1 MAPEVPGLKTMVAAQ
16 KPEQNSLLHLEI
28 GIEQALLQ
36 ARKANFRA
44 YLRVHRTLINTS
56 FLDYLDLV
64 GNSGEQVMAW
74 SDGRE
79 NRSFAAIGEE
89 VGFPVHS
96 VIRFAQA
103 GAGCL
108 EFSEQVIQLS
118 LNPLEQVSPGVPVAV
133 GGFSFAPRERACDE
147 VWQGWEDGHLWV
159 PRLLLHRQGKERGAV
174 VTSVVYPDDSA
185 SDIRKRVLDGLG
197 ELAELEAT
205 AQQRSRGN
213 TFSKAVSP
221 LSPESQDRQDAR
233 TQWCEKVEVAR
244 SAIKEGHFNKV
255 VLARAESL
263 VAPEGTEFAPVHT
276 LQALRERY
284 PDCKVFMI
292 RKPDGSSFVGA
303 TPELFLRIE
312 GEQVETV
319 SLAGTARRGDT
330 DSCDAVLGE
339 ALLNSAKDRHEHQ
352 VVTQAICEALTPVAG
367 SLKVAGE
374 PSLLRLSNVQ
384 HLETRIHGELDR
396 PRTIMELLARMH
408 PTPAVGGAPT
418 LEALNWL
425 KQYEELDRGWY
436 AGLVGWITT
445 EGEALFAVAIRS
457 AMLRADK
464 AWAFAGA
471 GLVADSSPELEWDE
485 TTMKLMAI
493 RQNLM
498 LANRSDG

>member
-1 MAPEVPGLKTMVAAQ
+1 MVAAQ
-16 KPEQNSLLHLEI
+16 NPEQNSFLHLEL
-28 GIEQALLQ
+28 GIEQALSQ
-36 ARKANFRA
+36 ARKANFRS
-44 YLRVHRTLINTS
+44 YLRVHRTLISTS

-64 GNSGEQVMAW
+64 SESGEQVMAW

-108 EFSEQVIQLS
+108 EFSEQVVQLS
-118 LNPLEQVSPGVPVAV
+118 LNPLDEISQGVPVAV
-133 GGFSFAPRERACDE
+133 GGFSFAPRERASDE
-147 VWQGWEDGHLWV
+147 VWRGWEDGHLWV
-159 PRLLLHRQGKERGAV
+159 PTLLLHRQGKCRGAV
-174 VTSVVYPDDSA
+174 VTSVVYPNDNPDT
-185 SDIRKRVLDGLG
+185 IRERIQTGLNK
-197 ELAELEAT
+197 LAELETT
-205 AQQRSRGN
+205 AQQRACRN
-213 TFSKAVSP
+213 QLSKVVSP
-221 LSPESQDRQDAR
+221 LSPESQDGEDAR
-233 TQWCEKVEVAR
+233 RIWCEKVQIAR
-244 SAIKEGHFNKV
+244 DAIKAGDFNKV

-263 VAPEGTEFAPVHT
+263 LAPEGTEFAPVHT

-330 DSCDAVLGE
+330 DSGDAELGK
-339 ALLNSAKDRHEHQ
+339 ALLNSSKDRHEHQ
-352 VVTQAICEALTPVAG
+352 VVTQAICEALTPVAE
-367 SLKVAGE
+367 SLEVAQE

-425 KQYEELDRGWY
+425 EAHEELDRGWY
-436 AGLVGWITT
+436 AGLVGWVTT

-457 AMLRADK
+457 AMLRANK

-485 TTMKLMAI
+485 TTMKLLAI

-498 LANRSDG
+498 LATRNPE